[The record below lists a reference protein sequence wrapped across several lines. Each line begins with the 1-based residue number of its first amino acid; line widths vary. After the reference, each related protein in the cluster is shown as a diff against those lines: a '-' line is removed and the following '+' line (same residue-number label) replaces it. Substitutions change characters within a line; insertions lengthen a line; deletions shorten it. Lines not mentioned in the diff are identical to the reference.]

1 MRIRES
7 LLWCALSMAKLLA
20 LSMAWLLRN
29 LLPYQISH
37 RYIIAL
43 LGEWEPVEPVERR
56 GRLSR

>member
-1 MRIRES
+1 MKIRES

-20 LSMAWLLRN
+20 LSMAK

-43 LGEWEPVEPVERR
+43 LGE
-56 GRLSR
+56 

>member
-20 LSMAWLLRN
+20 LSMAK

-43 LGEWEPVEPVERR
+43 LGGMGIRGTVEWGWERR
-56 GRLSR
+56 CALSR

>member
-29 LLPYQISH
+29 LLP
-37 RYIIAL
+37 
-43 LGEWEPVEPVERR
+43 
-56 GRLSR
+56 